1 MRKTIVLYGGA
12 MALLLALLKF
22 IEYRYYVLDLPTELY
37 IGTVALLFTFLGAWI
52 GWTLTRKKRIVL
64 DPNFVVNEEVLE
76 RVGISKREYDV
87 LELIAQGLSNK
98 EISEKLFISTNTV
111 KTHSSNLFQRLN
123 VRRRTEAVKRAK
135 ELRLLP

>member
-1 MRKTIVLYGGA
+1 